1 MILEE
6 QKEQTKW
13 LNDEAKRLY
22 DEAIKKGYAE
32 CSRIKCLIHGSAG
45 VGKTHVKHLL
55 LKMPPPE
62 LRISTGIADNPVHA
76 VTVSAVGVSRQDE
89 DDWYIL
95 DGDYDLMRTVSQM
108 IKGYVLPLPKD
119 APREVQPVSHSSDP
133 GLSRSSADGYEDVL
147 ISSPPVTSND
157 THDVMVPSPDEQHIC
172 TADTQSIV
180 RASAPGSIQL
190 DNTTSQITVEESFIS
205 IINQLSGEF
214 EAMDLVSGTNSS
226 SYLIG
231 ETKRCSN
238 PAPSPPLCLEGV
250 PALPL
255 LLPSA

>member
-6 QKEQTKW
+6 QKEQTKR

-22 DEAIKKGYAE
+22 DEAMKKGYAE
-32 CSRIKCLIHGSAG
+32 CSTIKCLIHGSAG

-62 LRISTGIADNPVHA
+62 LRISTGIADNPVRA
-76 VTVSAVGVSRQDE
+76 VTVSAVGVSKQDE

-133 GLSRSSADGYEDVL
+133 GPSRSSSDGYEDVL
-147 ISSPPVTSND
+147 MSVTSNH
-157 THDVMVPSPDEQHIC
+157 TNDVMVPASDVQHIR

-190 DNTTSQITVEESFIS
+190 DTTTSQISVEESFIS

-214 EAMDLVSGTNSS
+214 EAMDRVSGTNSS
-226 SYLIG
+226 
-231 ETKRCSN
+231 
-238 PAPSPPLCLEGV
+238 
-250 PALPL
+250 
-255 LLPSA
+255 

>member
-13 LNDEAKRLY
+13 LNDDAKRLY
-22 DEAIKKGYAE
+22 DEAMMKGYAE

-62 LRISTGIADNPVHA
+62 LRISTGIADNPVRA
-76 VTVSAVGVSRQDE
+76 VTVSAVGVSKQGE

-133 GLSRSSADGYEDVL
+133 GPSRSSSDGYEDVL
-147 ISSPPVTSND
+147 MSSPPVTSNH
-157 THDVMVPSPDEQHIC
+157 THDVMVPASDKQHIH

-180 RASAPGSIQL
+180 RASAPGSIQS
-190 DNTTSQITVEESFIS
+190 DNTTSQISVEESFIS

-214 EAMDLVSGTNSS
+214 EAMDRVSDTNSS
-226 SYLIG
+226 QYLIR
-231 ETKRCSN
+231 ETTC
-238 PAPSPPLCLEGV
+238 PPLCLAGIE
-250 PALPL
+250 
-255 LLPSA
+255 

>member
-6 QKEQTKW
+6 EKEQTKR
-13 LNDEAKRLY
+13 LNDEAKRMY
-22 DEAIKKGYAE
+22 SEAMKKGYAE
-32 CSRIKCLIHGSAG
+32 CSTIKCLIHGSAG

-62 LRISTGIADNPVHA
+62 LRISTGIADNPVRA
-76 VTVSAVGVSRQDE
+76 VTVSTVGVSKQDE
-89 DDWYIL
+89 DDWHVL

-108 IKGYVLPLPKD
+108 ITGYVLPLPKD

-133 GLSRSSADGYEDVL
+133 RPERSSSDGFEDVL
-147 ISSPPVTSND
+147 MSSPPVTSNH
-157 THDVMVPSPDEQHIC
+157 THDVMVPSPDKQHIN

-190 DNTTSQITVEESFIS
+190 DNTTSQISVEKIFIS

-214 EAMDLVSGTNSS
+214 EAMD
-226 SYLIG
+226 
-231 ETKRCSN
+231 
-238 PAPSPPLCLEGV
+238 
-250 PALPL
+250 
-255 LLPSA
+255 